1 MITMIHKTTVADY
14 EAWKKEFEAGDPVR
28 KRHGALSY
36 TISRDCNEAS
46 KVTVISK
53 WPNLDSVRG
62 FLAVQRAD
70 TVKVKG
76 AVPPD
81 ISLLE
86 DVGDH
91 SYGGKAAPRRAKAS
105 SDAVPVTV

>member
-14 EAWKKEFEAGDPVR
+14 DAWKKEFEAGDPVR

-46 KVTVISK
+46 KVTVISR
-53 WPNLDSVRG
+53 WPSLESVRG
-62 FLAVQRAD
+62 FLAVVRAD

-76 AVPPD
+76 ATPPE

-86 DVGDH
+86 DVAEH
-91 SYGGKAAPRRAKAS
+91 SYAAKASPRRAKAS
-105 SDAVPVTV
+105 SDAVLATV